1 MVSAQEKGENAQ
13 FSSLLQEPPG
23 DQVHL
28 SEPGGT
34 CDTKG
39 QRGYGPRVPDPIL
52 GFLLIASLKLLVNLD
67 SRGSL
72 VQESL
77 V

>member
-1 MVSAQEKGENAQ
+1 MPSAARCCRNPQETKFTSQ
-13 FSSLLQEPPG
+13 SR
-23 DQVHL
+23 
-28 SEPGGT
+28 GT

-67 SRGSL
+67 PRGSL
-72 VQESL
+72 VQGSL